1 MLLTDLATAVRKSG
15 LPVVEVPGWQ
25 TRGHGEMG
33 GVRTIV
39 CHHTAGPSTG
49 NFPSLGV
56 VRDGRAGLSGPLAN
70 LGLGRDG
77 TVYVIAAGLCY
88 HAGVVLQS
96 DYGNGYSIGIEA
108 EATGVTDWPAVQM
121 DAYARLCAA
130 LCLHYT
136 LPVGRVLGHKEVCA
150 PVGRKT
156 DPNFDMAA
164 FRVAVASVEED
175 DDMARSPKDWDD
187 DDWAAVDEHVFG
199 REIGDDGTRFEQV
212 VNKLKTW
219 LSRHK

>member
-1 MLLTDLATAVRKSG
+1 
-15 LPVVEVPGWQ
+15 VEVPGWQ
-25 TRGHGEMG
+25 TRGHGEMV
-33 GVRTIV
+33 GVRTV
-39 CHHTAGPSTG
+39 VVHHTAGPSTG

-108 EATGVTDWPAVQM
+108 EATGVTAWPAVQM

-150 PVGRKT
+150 PAGRKT

-175 DDMARSPKDWDD
+175 IVTPEDIEAIAKRTAELVWAQAIGKD
-187 DDWAAVDEHVFG
+187 
-199 REIGDDGTRFEQV
+199 
-212 VNKLKTW
+212 KTPAQ
-219 LSRHK
+219 

>member
-1 MLLTDLATAVRKSG
+1 MILTDLATAVRKSG

-25 TRGHGEMG
+25 TRGHGQM
-33 GVRTIV
+33 VAVKTIV

-49 NFPSLGV
+49 NYPSLAV
-56 VRDGRAGLSGPLAN
+56 VRDGRAGLPGPLAQ

-88 HAGVVLQS
+88 HAGVVKVS
-96 DYGNGYSIGIEA
+96 DYTNDHSIGIEA
-108 EATGVTDWPAVQM
+108 EATGISSWPAVQM

-130 LCLHYT
+130 LCAHYGV
-136 LPVGRVLGHKEVCA
+136 PVSRVLGHKEVCA

-164 FRVAVASVEED
+164 FLSALQDAIED
-175 DDMARSPKDWDD
+175 DLAYED
-187 DDWAAVDEHVFG
+187 
-199 REIGDDGTRFEQV
+199 
-212 VNKLKTW
+212 
-219 LSRHK
+219 